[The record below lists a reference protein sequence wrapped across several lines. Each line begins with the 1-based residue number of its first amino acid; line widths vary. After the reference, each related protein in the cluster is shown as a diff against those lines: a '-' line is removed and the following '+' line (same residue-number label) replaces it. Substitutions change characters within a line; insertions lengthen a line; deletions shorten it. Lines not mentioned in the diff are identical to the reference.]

1 MYFIYILYSL
11 KSDRYY
17 IGYSPD
23 PHKRLLEHNSY
34 RDKSKYTAKH
44 QPWELKC
51 FFEVSNNISDAIRV
65 ERFIKNQKSK
75 VFLKKLIAQFNDP
88 EFIQSIII
96 NATR

>member
-11 KSDRYY
+11 KSERYY
-17 IGYSPD
+17 IGYSSD
-23 PHKRLLEHNSY
+23 PHKRLEEHNSY
-34 RDKSKYTAKH
+34 SDKSKYTAKH

-51 FFEVSNNISDAIRV
+51 YFEVSNNISVAIRV

-75 VFLKKLIAQFNDP
+75 VFLKKIITQFNNP